1 ASISRSP
8 PAKHREPITLPASVK
23 EDAVVLGG
31 SRDNVKTFVMLS
43 EWAAFSE
50 LVKAFAEGEACLRVA
65 GLTGSARALVV
76 AALVQAHPPP
86 PRLRVAPLADAH
98 RWAQDLKFF
107 GARGVEFP
115 EREPRLWRGGRQRE
129 SDAERAVVCRRL
141 LAGDPLV
148 VVATPAALDVPLPS
162 PTEFREATLRFTTGD
177 SLDRELLV
185 EALEK
190 AGYERTDTVVE
201 VGQWSVRGGIVDV
214 FSPAQAAP
222 ARLEFFGDEI
232 ESIRLFDPTSQR
244 SQATLDELLVLPLH
258 DEAAAEGA
266 GPGLLEYLPA
276 TAAVVGD
283 SPKLLDTTDEDA
295 PERPPLAQRIAG
307 R

>member
-1 ASISRSP
+1 
-8 PAKHREPITLPASVK
+8 
-23 EDAVVLGG
+23 
-31 SRDNVKTFVMLS
+31 MLS

-76 AALVQAHPPP
+76 AGLVRAHP
-86 PRLRVAPLADAH
+86 RPL
-98 RWAQDLKFF
+98 LI
-107 GARGVEFP
+107 
-115 EREPRLWRGGRQRE
+115 
-129 SDAERAVVCRRL
+129 
-141 LAGDPLV
+141 V

-214 FSPAQAAP
+214 FSPA
-222 ARLEFFGDEI
+222 
-232 ESIRLFDPTSQR
+232 
-244 SQATLDELLVLPLH
+244 
-258 DEAAAEGA
+258 
-266 GPGLLEYLPA
+266 
-276 TAAVVGD
+276 
-283 SPKLLDTTDEDA
+283 
-295 PERPPLAQRIAG
+295 
-307 R
+307 

>member
-1 ASISRSP
+1 
-8 PAKHREPITLPASVK
+8 
-23 EDAVVLGG
+23 
-31 SRDNVKTFVMLS
+31 MLS

-50 LVKAFAEGEACLRVA
+50 LAKAFAEGQACLRVA
-65 GLTGSARALVV
+65 GLNGSARALAIAGLVQTQPRPLLVV
-76 AALVQAHPPP
+76 AATLP
-86 PRLRVAPLADAH
+86 DAH
-98 RWAQDLKFF
+98 RWAKDLRFF
-107 GARGVEFP
+107 GAPGHEFP
-115 EREPRLWRGGRQRE
+115 EPEPRLWRGGRQRE

-141 LAGDPLV
+141 LAGEPLV
-148 VVATPAALDVPLPS
+148 VVATPTAIDVPLPS

-258 DEAAAEGA
+258 DEGVDA
-266 GPGLLEYLPA
+266 GGRGLLDYLPP
-276 TAAVVGD
+276 TAAVVVD
-283 SPKLLDTTDEDA
+283 SPKLLDATDAEA

-307 R
+307 RQRVELELVEGATGPAG